1 MKMIA
6 VIVSDKN
13 QAEQS
18 RLQSEA
24 LAEKLSLPIIDS
36 NQASDYEFV
45 LFYEAGVLK
54 LIHQAD
60 KKMGAVYVDFSKGK
74 SAYRQKHQ
82 GKGKLPLSRACGIK
96 QSNRPTIIDATA
108 GLGQDAFVLAGLGCQ
123 VLCIEQ
129 HPVLST
135 LLADG
140 LVRAKEGESWLRE
153 ITGNMTL
160 ISAQAETVLATQK
173 ADVIYLDPMYPHEQN
188 RKQAKVNKGM
198 QLFRAFPGTSSNES
212 ELLKSAIAAATDRV
226 VVKRPDWASPL
237 ADQKPSYEVPG
248 KTHRYDVYKIEL
260 LQGS

>member
-1 MKMIA
+1 MMKTIA
-6 VIVSDKN
+6 VIVSDKKE
-13 QAEQS
+13 AEQS
-18 RLQSEA
+18 RQRSEA

-45 LFYEAGVLK
+45 LFYEADTLK
-54 LIHQAD
+54 LMHQAD
-60 KKMGAVYVDFSKGK
+60 KKMGAVCVDFSKGK
-74 SAYRQKHQ
+74 SAYRHKHQ

-129 HPVLST
+129 HPVLSA

-140 LVRAKEGESWLRE
+140 LARAKEGESWLRE
-153 ITGNMTL
+153 ITDNMTL
-160 ISAQAETVLATQK
+160 ISAQAEAVLVTQK
-173 ADVIYLDPMYPHEQN
+173 ADVVYLDPMYPHEQN

-212 ELLKSAIAAATDRV
+212 ELLKSAITAASLLPLITVFSFLV
-226 VVKRPDWASPL
+226 VSQPQNP
-237 ADQKPSYEVPG
+237 
-248 KTHRYDVYKIEL
+248 
-260 LQGS
+260 